1 MILSIQIDNI
11 KPLQTKKMILIM
23 LMCSIHNSIANPILL
38 SGSNLDSGSGND
50 VDSGSGTIIDSGSE
64 TNDDDDHTCHTA
76 CKVFTYVV
84 LTILCTA
91 ILAFCSFVTLVIYEE
106 LLVGRTRPTSLIKN
120 IIKNCVQFV
129 KINKYCICC
138 MKHTTRNN
146 QNNHYIENTYYEKN
160 KESSLYDRFISIYGI
175 INQNK
180 TPINTECPI
189 CLDPIKKDVCILHC
203 KHGYHGNCMK
213 KYMNSD
219 NYNKECPLCRKT
231 INI

>member
-1 MILSIQIDNI
+1 
-11 KPLQTKKMILIM
+11 M

-84 LTILCTA
+84 LTILCAA
-91 ILAFCSFVTLVIYEE
+91 ILAFCSFGTLVIYEE
-106 LLVGRTRPTSLIKN
+106 MLVGRTRPTTLIKN
-120 IIKNCVQFV
+120 IIKNCVQSV

-138 MKHTTRNN
+138 MKHRTRNRRRRRERREQRERRN
-146 QNNHYIENTYYEKN
+146 QNNDYIENNYYEKN
-160 KESSLYDRFISIYGI
+160 KETSLYDRFIIIYGI
-175 INQNK
+175 INQNR

-203 KHGYHGNCMK
+203 NHGYHANCMK